1 MECAGVNVERLT
13 FEAADVA
20 GSPLDDR
27 PQVAAQVDRWV
38 RIARLDRRARPFARL
53 SAQAGASQAVIRV
66 ERCWAGRS
74 RGSRC
79 R

>member
-38 RIARLDRRARPFARL
+38 RIGGGWTGGL
-53 SAQAGASQAVIRV
+53 
-66 ERCWAGRS
+66 GRS
-74 RGSRC
+74 LG
-79 R
+79 